1 MALDFY
7 STKDY
12 LRIPICMFRSEPAIF
27 MQFETGG
34 YRNLRT
40 TDGRI
45 NPLFR
50 IEKKTDR
57 PLEKIGVHPFED
69 REPFQTR
76 RKTRSNHPLL
86 DLFMELDRLM
96 HFPKIPSRNLSYM
109 GNSGGFQEQYWNA
122 DQRLCLIIPHESSL
136 VAISGTEDFRL
147 STPKEAVEFI
157 LEGLKWKGRAEKL
170 RFKEAFD
177 TLFSSEHPAGKELT
191 DLAFSMRDI
200 IVEIISFVG
209 ATRQIYRNSGTKHTL
224 PQSYIELLEYWDKCT
239 LIENKDTI
247 GHSFPSEVLIQGK
260 CRVVEIQDF
269 SIHYETAKE
278 ENTEGEG

>member
-12 LRIPICMFRSEPAIF
+12 LRIPICLFRSEPAIF
-27 MQFETGG
+27 TEFETGG
-34 YRNLRT
+34 FRNLRT
-40 TDGRI
+40 TDGKI
-45 NPLFR
+45 KPLFR
-50 IEKKTDR
+50 IEKKPDR
-57 PLEKIGVHPFED
+57 KLEMIGLFPFED
-69 REPFQTR
+69 REAFRTR

-96 HFPKIPSRNLSYM
+96 HFPKVPSRNLSYM
-109 GNSGGFQEQYWNA
+109 ANSDGFQEQYWNA

-147 STPKEAVEFI
+147 SAPKQAVEFI
-157 LEGLKWKGRAEKL
+157 LDGLKWKDRAEKL
-170 RFKEAFD
+170 RFKDAFD
-177 TLFSSEHPAGKELT
+177 TLFSLENPAGNELT

-200 IVEIISFVG
+200 IVEIISFIG
-209 ATRQIYRNSGTKHTL
+209 ATRQIYRNPGTKHTL
-224 PQSYIELLEYWDKCT
+224 PQSYKELMEYWDKCT
-239 LIENKDTI
+239 LIEHKDAV
-247 GHSFPSEVLIQGK
+247 GPGYPNEVLIQGK

-278 ENTEGEG
+278 ENTEGEE